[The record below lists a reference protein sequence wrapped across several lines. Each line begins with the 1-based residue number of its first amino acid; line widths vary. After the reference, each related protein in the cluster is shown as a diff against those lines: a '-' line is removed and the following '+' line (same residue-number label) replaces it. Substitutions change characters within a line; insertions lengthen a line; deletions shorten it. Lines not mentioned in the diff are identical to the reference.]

1 MIPPR
6 KKPTMRQMLAPK
18 IPADVTETRRQ
29 GQGIGDI
36 QAIGQ
41 MARTVIPEVLRNA
54 PVTSVPMAGYD
65 ALQASR
71 QGDMTGAALAALGA
85 IPFAGAMKY
94 ADEAG
99 DVARAAM
106 RGAEELP
113 MDTKRRMLRAYLQG
127 YTQPVYHGTTATQ
140 PIDVLLPASALG
152 KRLPDFDLDAVH
164 VGTKLQANE
173 RLGDIFSLGRAK
185 NVQYQSAKKA
195 NVARGWG
202 NERLE
207 RAGQSGAITPER
219 APSVMPLLMKPGKEF
234 INEATGS
241 PYTEQELL
249 REIERFSRLTP
260 DVNSMSE
267 AKQRFK
273 EHLLKLGYDTVPYL
287 NQFEGA
293 GQLSYMV
300 LRPENLRSQFA
311 KFDPANVGKAGLMG
325 GLAGIL
331 GIGAYRNQ
339 QGQEDL

>member
-6 KKPTMRQMLAPK
+6 RKPTIRQMLAP
-18 IPADVTETRRQ
+18 ADATETRRQ

-36 QAIGQ
+36 AAIGQ
-41 MARTVIPEVLRNA
+41 MARTVVPEVLRNA
-54 PVTSVPMAGYD
+54 PGTSVPMAGYD
-65 ALQASR
+65 AVQAAR
-71 QGDMTGAALAALGA
+71 RGNMGEAALAALGA
-85 IPFAGAMKY
+85 IPFAGAMRY

-99 DVARAAM
+99 DLAKAAV
-106 RGAEELP
+106 RGGKELP
-113 MDTKRRMLRAYLQG
+113 MDTKRRMLRAYQQG
-127 YTQPVYHGTTATQ
+127 YTEPVYHGTSATN

-173 RLGDIFSLGRAK
+173 RLGDIFSLGVRK
-185 NVQYQSAKKA
+185 NAQYQSAKKA

-207 RAGQSGAITPER
+207 RAVQSGAITPER

-249 REIERFSRLTP
+249 REIERFSRLNP

-267 AKQRFK
+267 AKQKFK
-273 EHLLKLGYDTVPYL
+273 EQLLDMGYDTVPYI
-287 NQFEGA
+287 NQFEGK

-311 KFDPANVGKAGLMG
+311 KFDPANIGKAGLMG

-331 GIGAYRNQ
+331 GVNAYRNR
-339 QGQEDL
+339 QGQDDL